1 MFLISCLNEDPNT
14 VISTISFQIAL
25 VSNINCLLLDSLA
38 VSDLFQGKVF
48 GKFLV
53 IKGLEIAKL
62 KNKAICFISGKYN
75 CYKELV
81 FFKFSS
87 KNLIINSLGDL
98 TYGKLLVKE
107 LKKDFINLLPL
118 KAQPPEN

>member
-62 KNKAICFISGKYN
+62 KNKATCF
-75 CYKELV
+75 
-81 FFKFSS
+81 F
-87 KNLIINSLGDL
+87 
-98 TYGKLLVKE
+98 
-107 LKKDFINLLPL
+107 
-118 KAQPPEN
+118 